1 MYEYFLTKPQVY
13 GYTVFDFFPYKN
25 RVWQGMSKRVRSNT
39 FIYLCRHMTI
49 YFHMLMS
56 VYHHVLWYTDSAIT
70 VTPFTMKFTL
80 CTSIEAKFQWKLTCL
95 SVHCPSIIQTDV
107 KWNRK
112 FMNFIYQLHIS
123 SVKNRSR
130 QTVPDTYRDKNPTY
144 NIPNERES

>member
-1 MYEYFLTKPQVY
+1 MNISLQNHKYMDTLFSTFSHIKTGY
-13 GYTVFDFFPYKN
+13 G
-25 RVWQGMSKRVRSNT
+25 RVWAN
-39 FIYLCRHMTI
+39 
-49 YFHMLMS
+49 
-56 VYHHVLWYTDSAIT
+56 VYDQTLSYTCVGIWPYTSICWCQYIT
-70 VTPFTMKFTL
+70 MYSDILIPPWRVTPFTMKFTL